1 MVIVYGLRGS
11 MSNFPDRVWTAE
23 LLRMRTLEDR
33 IQINAPHSVVW
44 GLLSDFSG
52 VATWAPY
59 LRSSSPVGDV
69 ESGVGAYRVMRHF
82 WGFQLEESV
91 AEWNEGVGY
100 SFDVVRVPYPIRDV
114 RETWRIEDE
123 AGHVS
128 VVTSV
133 EYDTHL
139 GPVGAAIDAAI
150 VSHLVRREMR
160 EGLKGLKRHAE
171 TVSAGLP
178 EVADVGAIA

>member
-1 MVIVYGLRGS
+1 
-11 MSNFPDRVWTAE
+11 
-23 LLRMRTLEDR
+23 MRTLEDQ

-59 LRSSSPVGDV
+59 LRNSSPVGDV

-82 WGFQLEESV
+82 WGFRLEESV
-91 AEWNEGVGY
+91 VEWDDGSGFE
-100 SFDVVRVPYPIRDV
+100 FDVVRVPFPIKDV
-114 RETWRIEDE
+114 REAWRIEDAE
-123 AGHVS
+123 DHV
-128 VVTSV
+128 VVATRV

-150 VSHLVRREMR
+150 VSLLVRREMR
-160 EGLKGLKRHAE
+160 EGLRGLKRHAE
-171 TVSAGLP
+171 TVATGLP
-178 EVADVGAIA
+178 EVAEGGAIA